1 MRIVKS
7 SFVLAVL
14 MTLWFAEA
22 GAFPIDPQTLRMLT
36 NDSELI
42 VSASVEKITLIKR
55 EDGFNTGIAR
65 LKILSILKGAEE
77 SQSVDVSYDADMV
90 CPAPPHYEEGA
101 TVLAFLA
108 RSQDSPGYFT
118 VGLSYGAKS
127 LNNRGIEVYSARIR
141 ELIEIEEQTDPNTR
155 RERLVEWLV
164 RCAEEPATR
173 WEGAY
178 DLRYSR
184 MIKMLKIEME
194 NERKK
199 AQGGQEVAVDEGE
212 TEERKEGVNN
222 LMLEGELVFI
232 EEDETEERKEEVV
245 DLTAPL
251 TEEQKGRLTAAL
263 YRASSLSKGLMDLIK
278 LVESWG
284 DENLVP
290 FMWSYLKASKK
301 DYPWE
306 TWSLMR
312 ELAALLKNQEA
323 MELTKKFEGVIYS
336 NPEREAQRE
345 QENKA
350 ILQKFIE
357 AIERTGAPRTVEINN
372 EPEIPDDPPL
382 QRSAKG
388 GIGLGATLLAFAIV
402 LVAVTAFRR
411 R

>member
-1 MRIVKS
+1 
-7 SFVLAVL
+7 
-14 MTLWFAEA
+14 MTLWSAEA
-22 GAFPIDPQTLRMLT
+22 GAYPIPPQTLRMLT
-36 NDSELI
+36 NESELI
-42 VSASVEKITLIKR
+42 VSASVEKITLIKG
-55 EDGFNTGIAR
+55 EDGSNTGIAR
-65 LKILSILKGAEE
+65 LNILSIVRGAEE
-77 SQSVDVSYDADMV
+77 SPSVDVYYEPDIV
-90 CPAPPHYEEGA
+90 CPAPPHYKEGA
-101 TVLAFLA
+101 TVLAFLT
-108 RSQDSPGYFT
+108 RSQDGPGYFT

-141 ELIEIEEQTDPNTR
+141 ELIEIEEQTDPNAR

-164 RCAEEPATR
+164 RCAEEPDTR

-178 DLRYSR
+178 ALRYSR
-184 MIKMLKIEME
+184 MMKMLKIEIE

-212 TEERKEGVNN
+212 TEERKEGVVS
-222 LMLEGELVFI
+222 LMPEGEILSMD
-232 EEDETEERKEEVV
+232 EDETEERKEEVV
-245 DLTAPL
+245 DLTALL
-251 TEEQKGRLTAAL
+251 TEEHKGRLTAAL
-263 YRASSLSKGLMDLIK
+263 YRASSLSNGVMDLIK

-301 DYPWE
+301 DSPWE
-306 TWSLMR
+306 TKNLML
-312 ELAALLKNQEA
+312 ELAILLKNQEA
-323 MELTKKFEGVIYS
+323 MELTEKFEGVIYS
-336 NPEREAQRE
+336 NLVREDQRE
-345 QENKA
+345 QEGKA

-388 GIGLGATLLAFAIV
+388 RTGLGAPLLAFAIL

>member
-1 MRIVKS
+1 MVKS
-7 SFVLAVL
+7 SLALAVL
-14 MTLWFAEA
+14 MTLWFAEV

-36 NDSELI
+36 NNSELI

-65 LKILSILKGAEE
+65 LNILSILKGAEE
-77 SQSVDVSYDADMV
+77 SQSVDVYYEPDMV
-90 CPAPPHYEEGA
+90 CPAPPYYEEGA
-101 TVLAFLA
+101 TVLAFLT

-141 ELIEIEEQTDPNTR
+141 ELIEIEEQTDPNAR
-155 RERLVEWLV
+155 RGRLVEWLV

-184 MIKMLKIEME
+184 MMKMLKIEME

-212 TEERKEGVNN
+212 TEEPKERSVSLG
-222 LMLEGELVFI
+222 LEGEMVYI
-232 EEDETEERKEEVV
+232 NEDETEERKEEVV

-263 YRASSLSKGLMDLIK
+263 YRASSLSNGVMDLIK

-301 DYPWE
+301 DSPWE
-306 TWSLMR
+306 TRDLMR
-312 ELAALLKNQEA
+312 ELATLLKNQEA
-323 MELTKKFEGVIYS
+323 MELTEKFEGVIYS

-345 QENKA
+345 HENKA

-372 EPEIPDDPPL
+372 EPENLGEPPL

-402 LVAVTAFRR
+402 LVAVTAFRWR
-411 R
+411 